1 MPRTHHQ
8 RSGGRWCHQAVS
20 RAGVTG
26 RVGGSL
32 MKPARLRRASADGL
46 MKPARLLRASAD
58 RLSKGLSG
66 CWMAERRQRSQPDL
80 AAECHTGRQKR
91 DSREGSRW
99 QGDQQCSMVGP
110 PAAATAGPGSEHRR
124 CSRWTAQ
131 PPRRLTPSPVQ
142 LASEPRGRTR
152 RGALAGKRRRHTSQR
167 HKRRHTAAAV
177 GRHTTAP
184 VDTQPTGPQ
193 GIHPQRAVAAAAGR
207 RPAARRP
214 SVQ

>member
-1 MPRTHHQ
+1 M
-8 RSGGRWCHQAVS
+8 
-20 RAGVTG
+20 TG

-32 MKPARLRRASADGL
+32 MKPARL
-46 MKPARLLRASAD
+46 PRASAD
-58 RLSKGLSG
+58 RLSKGLRG
-66 CWMAERRQRSQPDL
+66 CWGAERRQRSRRRSQPDS

-99 QGDQQCSMVGP
+99 QGDQQCSTVGP

-124 CSRWTAQ
+124 CSKLTAQ

-152 RGALAGKRRRHTSQR
+152 RGVNGPAVNGGRTRRGALAGKRRRHTSQR
-167 HKRRHTAAAV
+167 HKRRHTPAAV

-193 GIHPQRAVAAAAGR
+193 GIHPQRAAAAAGR
-207 RPAARRP
+207 RPAARGP